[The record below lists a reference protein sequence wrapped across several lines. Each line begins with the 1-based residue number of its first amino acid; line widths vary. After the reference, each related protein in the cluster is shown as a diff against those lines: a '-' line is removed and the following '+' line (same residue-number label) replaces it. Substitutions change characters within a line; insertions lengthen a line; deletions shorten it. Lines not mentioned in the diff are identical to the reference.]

1 MPSTKVEN
9 KRMSM
14 PEIKMKARGLGI
26 TPGKM
31 NKTDLIPVAQGRID
45 ETDLIHAIQK
55 AEGNYT
61 CFGWSNGNCQNIDCC
76 FIGDCLK
83 IRL

>member
-31 NKTDLIPVAQGRID
+31 NKT
-45 ETDLIHAIQK
+45 ELIHTIQT

>member
-1 MPSTKVEN
+1 MISKYKRRQTMPSTKVEN

-31 NKTDLIPVAQGRID
+31 NK
-45 ETDLIHAIQK
+45 TDLIHAIQK

>member
-31 NKTDLIPVAQGRID
+31 NK
-45 ETDLIHAIQK
+45 TDLIHAIQK